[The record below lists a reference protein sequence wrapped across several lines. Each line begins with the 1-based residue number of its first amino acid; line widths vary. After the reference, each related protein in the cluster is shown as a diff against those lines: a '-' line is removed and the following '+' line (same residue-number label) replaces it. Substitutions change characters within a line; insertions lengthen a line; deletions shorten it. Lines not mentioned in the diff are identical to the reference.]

1 MDLSAEI
8 LLMQDVVQ
16 PAFHNEGTARS
27 AVQLVS
33 ECLRSD
39 RIRERS
45 FFALIFHAAP
55 STTFLC

>member
-33 ECLRSD
+33 ECLR
-39 RIRERS
+39 
-45 FFALIFHAAP
+45 
-55 STTFLC
+55 